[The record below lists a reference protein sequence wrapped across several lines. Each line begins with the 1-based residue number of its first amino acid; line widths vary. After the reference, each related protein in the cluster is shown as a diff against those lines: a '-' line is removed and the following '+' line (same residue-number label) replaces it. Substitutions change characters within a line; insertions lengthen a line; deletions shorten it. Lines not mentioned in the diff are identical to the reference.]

1 MSLFLIHHRHEPDDC
16 GAVFASFRGFDSPLR
31 HQRTLASCRQ
41 GGHAIWW
48 SVDAATA
55 AEALGLLPYYVGERA
70 SVTRVDEIEIP

>member
-1 MSLFLIHHRHEPDDC
+1 MPHFLIHHRNEPADC

-31 HQRTLASCRQ
+31 HRRTLTSCRQ

-48 SVDAATA
+48 SVDTATA
-55 AEALGLLPYYVGERA
+55 AEALALLPYYVGERA